1 MAGITYIRGIEYL
14 IRILKALGK
23 DTLGREGYYS
33 WYYSSNTT
41 KKSVL
46 CRLLKACYPAQ
57 GDDGAALGKALKGT
71 GIKTDRLIEV
81 AMYAPQWIDL
91 IQEYLG
97 WQGLK
102 SGCYYFM
109 AHMNERFSDQKMAM
123 IAKYT
128 PLSAEE
134 LQDGAFDIDWFK
146 EAYETL
152 GEKNFELIYKAA
164 KYISNGQKHSR
175 ARKYADAA
183 TGKVN
188 LEALRE
194 QIREKR
200 NKDLLMSYGLAPFAK
215 DREQDLL
222 QRYQFIQ
229 GYAKESR
236 QFGAQRRASES
247 KAAEIALVN
256 LSVHG
261 GFADVTRLTLNME
274 SRLAEEFAP
283 YMQWKEIED
292 VELCLQVDELGKS
305 GILCR
310 KAGKTLK
317 SVPSKLAKNPYV
329 QEVKDA
335 AKKLKEQYIRA
346 RKLMEESM
354 ESGAEFTAAEVAGLM
369 SNPVVYAILKPL
381 VFVCGDKTGF
391 WEDNS
396 IRAWDGEVTGLSG
409 EQKLRLAHPLDL
421 YKAGVW
427 HAYQK
432 HLFDRRIRQPFKQ
445 VFRELYVKMPEELGL
460 TASRMFAGNQIQ
472 PQKTAGCLKGRR
484 WIADYEEGLQKI
496 YYKENIIARI
506 YAVADW
512 FSPSD
517 AEAPALE
524 WVEFSDRKTFAA
536 LTIGQVPDL
545 IYSEVMRDVD
555 LAVSVAHAGG
565 VDPETSHSTIEM
577 RRAIVEF
584 NLPLFKLDNVTLK
597 ESHALI
603 KGTRGSYTVHLGS
616 GVIHQEGGAMLNI
629 LPVHSQQR
637 GKLFLPFVDEDPKTA
652 EIMSKIVLL
661 AEDKKIRDPFILD
674 QIV

>member
-1 MAGITYIRGIEYL
+1 MEQGESFTGKDTWCGRLVRELYDTIVPLMVDTELRRGESETIFSADMAGITYIRGIEYL

-369 SNPVVYAILKPL
+369 SNPVVYA
-381 VFVCGDKTGF
+381 VGVC
-391 WEDNS
+391 
-396 IRAWDGEVTGLSG
+396 
-409 EQKLRLAHPLDL
+409 
-421 YKAGVW
+421 
-427 HAYQK
+427 
-432 HLFDRRIRQPFKQ
+432 
-445 VFRELYVKMPEELGL
+445 
-460 TASRMFAGNQIQ
+460 
-472 PQKTAGCLKGRR
+472 
-484 WIADYEEGLQKI
+484 
-496 YYKENIIARI
+496 
-506 YAVADW
+506 
-512 FSPSD
+512 
-517 AEAPALE
+517 
-524 WVEFSDRKTFAA
+524 
-536 LTIGQVPDL
+536 
-545 IYSEVMRDVD
+545 
-555 LAVSVAHAGG
+555 
-565 VDPETSHSTIEM
+565 M
-577 RRAIVEF
+577 RRQDGILGRQF
-584 NLPLFKLDNVTLK
+584 NP
-597 ESHALI
+597 
-603 KGTRGSYTVHLGS
+603 
-616 GVIHQEGGAMLNI
+616 GVG
-629 LPVHSQQR
+629 R
-637 GKLFLPFVDEDPKTA
+637 
-652 EIMSKIVLL
+652 
-661 AEDKKIRDPFILD
+661 
-674 QIV
+674 